1 MKILV
6 VSFYYEPEIGAAPS
20 RITNLVRGLK
30 ERGAQ
35 VDVLTC
41 LPNYPKGRIFDGYR
55 GRFSMKENLDG
66 VNVYRYWTY
75 ATVSKGIVR
84 RALAMTSFAV
94 TMWAF
99 GLKRKLIHSYDK
111 VIIQSPPI
119 MVSASAMSLFKCCFG
134 KKVVLNVS
142 DLWPGSAVELGFM
155 KENSLSYK
163 FTSRQ
168 ERKIYR
174 RADAVMG
181 QSNGILDRVRSLE
194 PDKRLFLYRN
204 LSRIPSGQQAA
215 QEKTARTGSLKIAYA
230 GLLGVPQDVLSI
242 VRNVD
247 FESVGA
253 EFHIY
258 GGGNQAEDIK
268 NEIAAGKKNVFYH
281 GVLAKEQMNKVM
293 GSEYDVSLIALAK
306 SITGA
311 VPSKI
316 FDTLPLGI
324 PLLFCGTGEGA
335 EIVRENGF
343 GLVSAPSDFRMIEDK
358 IREFAIMD
366 ADEFHAY
373 SQRCRDAAAGSFNF
387 DSQFDTFMD
396 FLGMV

>member
-6 VSFYYEPEIGAAPS
+6 VSFYYEPEIGAAPN

-119 MVSASAMSLFKCCFG
+119 MVSASALSLFKCCFG

-358 IREFAIMD
+358 IREFAMMD

>member
-119 MVSASAMSLFKCCFG
+119 MVSASALSLFKCCFG

-181 QSNGILDRVRSLE
+181 QSNGILDRVRLLE

-215 QEKTARTGSLKIAYA
+215 QEKTARAGSLKIAYA

-335 EIVRENGF
+335 EIVWEHGF
-343 GLVSAPSDFRMIEDK
+343 GLVSAPSDFRMIENK

-373 SQRCRDAAAGSFNF
+373 SQRCMDAAAGSFNF

>member
-6 VSFYYEPEIGAAPS
+6 VSFYYEPEIGAAPN

-99 GLKRKLIHSYDK
+99 GFKRKLIHSYDK

-119 MVSASAMSLFKCCFG
+119 MVSASAMSLFKCCYR

-181 QSNGILDRVRSLE
+181 QSNGILDRVRLLE

-204 LSRIPSGQQAA
+204 LSRIPSGQQAVK
-215 QEKTARTGSLKIAYA
+215 EKTAKSGSLKIAYA

-335 EIVRENGF
+335 DIVRENGF

>member
-6 VSFYYEPEIGAAPS
+6 VSFYYEPEIGAAPN

-155 KENSLSYK
+155 KEKSLSYK

-204 LSRIPSGQQAA
+204 LSRIPSGQQAVK
-215 QEKTARTGSLKIAYA
+215 EKTAKSGSLKIAYA

-343 GLVSAPSDFRMIEDK
+343 GLVSAPSDFRMIENK
-358 IREFAIMD
+358 IREFAVMD

-373 SQRCRDAAAGSFNF
+373 SQRCKDAATGSFNF

>member
-1 MKILV
+1 
-6 VSFYYEPEIGAAPS
+6 
-20 RITNLVRGLK
+20 
-30 ERGAQ
+30 
-35 VDVLTC
+35 
-41 LPNYPKGRIFDGYR
+41 
-55 GRFSMKENLDG
+55 
-66 VNVYRYWTY
+66 
-75 ATVSKGIVR
+75 
-84 RALAMTSFAV
+84 
-94 TMWAF
+94 
-99 GLKRKLIHSYDK
+99 
-111 VIIQSPPI
+111 
-119 MVSASAMSLFKCCFG
+119 
-134 KKVVLNVS
+134 
-142 DLWPGSAVELGFM
+142 M

-293 GSEYDVSLIALAK
+293 GSEYDLSLIALAK

-343 GLVSAPSDFRMIEDK
+343 GLVSAPSDFRMIEDT

>member
-6 VSFYYEPEIGAAPS
+6 VSFYYEPEIGAAPN

-41 LPNYPKGRIFDGYR
+41 LPNYPKGRIFEGYR

-99 GLKRKLIHSYDK
+99 GFKRKLIHSYDK

-155 KENSLSYK
+155 KEKSLSYK

-181 QSNGILDRVRSLE
+181 QSDGILDRVRSLE

-204 LSRIPSGQQAA
+204 LSRIPSGQQAVK
-215 QEKTARTGSLKIAYA
+215 EKTAKSGSLKIAYA

-293 GSEYDVSLIALAK
+293 GSEYDVSLIALVK

-335 EIVRENGF
+335 DIVRENGF
-343 GLVSAPSDFRMIEDK
+343 GLVSAPSDFRMIENK
-358 IREFAIMD
+358 IREFAMMD